1 MAEDESKPQ
10 DEGASSRR
18 TMLKV
23 GVGVLGG
30 GLALIPLVPALGF
43 VRHPLEH
50 KLTSSGGG
58 FITAGKRRNFTGE
71 PVKVDLYAD
80 QVDAWSR
87 TPDVRIGSAWVI
99 EVDGALTAF
108 STVCPHLGCAID
120 YNPETKKFICPC
132 HKSSFSLAGEVE
144 EGPSPRAL
152 DTLEVKE
159 EEKLVT
165 IRYLR
170 YRQGVEVKEEV

>member
-10 DEGASSRR
+10 GEGASRR
-18 TMLKV
+18 AMLKV

-43 VRHPLEH
+43 VNHPREH
-50 KLTSSGGG
+50 KMTSSGGG
-58 FITAGKRRNFTGE
+58 FIVAGKRRNFTGE
-71 PVKVDLYAD
+71 PVKVDLHAD
-80 QVDAWSR
+80 QVDAWNR

-99 EVDGALTAF
+99 EIDGSLTAF

-120 YNPETKKFICPC
+120 FNPETKKFICPC
-132 HKSSFSLAGEVE
+132 HKSSFSLTGEVE

-159 EEKLVT
+159 DEKLVT

-170 YRQGVEVKEEV
+170 FRQGVEVKEEV